1 MKAVGFASIALLAR
15 GTGCSGPIP
24 APTSAPVRL
33 LPLQTLL
40 APATNLAPAISPDGR
55 WISFLRPVDGAMNL
69 FVAPAESIGAA
80 RPITNRRGRG
90 LQPFDVSGNVLYRW
104 THDSRRIVFPQ
115 DNNGDEKWNLHVVD
129 IATGNE
135 RNLTPLPGVEVTFLA
150 FSESDP
156 NQAAVAVKDRSPYF
170 PDLYRLDLTTGDR
183 TLILRNDKMVAVLP
197 DHELRPRVG
206 IAIAADGTLDL
217 YRPTGDS
224 GWAMLWDI
232 GPDDVAA
239 LNATSY
245 QRAWEFDRENRHLI
259 MYDTEGRDL
268 TALVTVDLESGRRA
282 VIAEN
287 PESDLAGVLY
297 HPTTHQLQA
306 YATMW
311 TRTIWHPLDPSV
323 GSDFARLAKVADGD
337 VKVLGRS
344 DDLTRWIVEYTL
356 SDAPIAYYLYE
367 RTTGRT
373 THLFTGTPALEGLK
387 LSKLHPFEIRT
398 PDGLRFVSYYLL
410 PPWSDPDGD
419 GRPDRP
425 QPTVVLVHGG
435 PSDERAQWAY
445 GPFVHWLANRGYAIL
460 YVNYRGSPGFGKR
473 FINAQNLEWGGR
485 MHADVLQQVDWAIEK
500 GIAAPGRVALIGG
513 SYGGYETLVGMTMTP
528 DRFACGVDLVGP
540 SNLERFMPHWNVDRM
555 SKVVGDPRT
564 AEGRALL
571 RSRSRSPINF
581 AAQTRHPVLI
591 GQGANDARVPKYQSD
606 TVVAAM
612 QGAGVPVIYAVYPD
626 EGHGLLRPA
635 NSFSFWAMGEQFLAR
650 CLGGRAAPF
659 GDALAGSSVRIEA
672 GADYIPGLTEA
683 LKAR

>member
-1 MKAVGFASIALLAR
+1 MNGNCWIPLALLTSAS
-15 GTGCSGPIP
+15 GCSGRTP
-24 APTSAPVRL
+24 APTPVDL

-40 APATNLAPAISPDGR
+40 APATNLAPTISPDGR
-55 WISFLRPVDGAMNL
+55 WISFLRPVEGALNL
-69 FVAPAESIGAA
+69 FVAPADSIGAA
-80 RPITNRRGRG
+80 RAITTRRGRG

-104 THDSRRIVFPQ
+104 AHDSRRILFPQ

-129 IATGNE
+129 IATGAE
-135 RNLTPLPGVEVTFLA
+135 RNLTPLPGVEVSFLA

-156 NQAAVAVKDRSPYF
+156 NQAAVSIKDRSPYF
-170 PDLYRLDLTTGDR
+170 PDLYRLDLTTGNR

-197 DHELRPRVG
+197 DHDLRPRIG

-217 YRPTGDS
+217 YRPTTD

-245 QRAWEFDRENRHLI
+245 QRAWEFDSENRHLL

-268 TALVTVDLESGRRA
+268 TALVAVDAESGQRTL
-282 VIAEN
+282 IAEN

-297 HPTTHQLQA
+297 HPKTHRLQA

-311 TRTIWHPLDPSV
+311 TRTTWHAVDPSV
-323 GSDFARLAKVADGD
+323 AADFKRLAHVADGD
-337 VKVLGRS
+337 IKVVGRS
-344 DDLTRWIVEYTL
+344 DDLGRWIVQYTL

-367 RTTGRT
+367 RASGRT
-373 THLFTGTPALEGLK
+373 TRLFTGTPALEGLP

-410 PPWSDPDGD
+410 PPWADADGD
-419 GRPDRP
+419 GRPDHP

-473 FINAQNLEWGGR
+473 FMNAQNLEWGGR
-485 MHADVLQQVDWAIEK
+485 MHTDVLQQVDWVIEH
-500 GIAAPGRVALIGG
+500 GIAAAGRVAIIGG

-564 AEGRALL
+564 PDGRALL
-571 RSRSRSPINF
+571 RSRSPINF

-591 GQGANDARVPKYQSD
+591 GQGTNDARVPKYQSD

-612 QGAGVPVIYAVYPD
+612 RTAGVPVIYAVYPD

-635 NSFSFWAMGEQFLAR
+635 NSFSFWAIGEQFLAR
-650 CLGGRAAPF
+650 CLGGRAAPL
-659 GDALAGSSVRIEA
+659 GTALSGSSVRIEA
-672 GADYIPGLTEA
+672 GADYIPGLA
-683 LKAR
+683 DLLKNR